1 MMYDKFLDWHQID
14 YVKQDFELNTLVM
27 LVNKIDL
34 VNMMEMLDYM
44 KDLLV
49 NRMVMLNLV

>member
-1 MMYDKFLDWHQID
+1 MMYDMHLDLYLID
-14 YVKQDFELNTLVM
+14 LLMLDFELNMLVM
-27 LVNKIDL
+27 LVNRIDS
-34 VNMMEMLDYM
+34 VNTMVMLDCM